1 MKIQTD
7 QEILT
12 DLIEQLNTTND
23 HENQKTILTDLEYY
37 LHQVKIIERQSL
49 IWLQFS
55 MIMQYYLLI

>member
-1 MKIQTD
+1 MDAILKKSLNMKIQTD

-37 LHQVKIIERQSL
+37 LHQVKIIEREN
-49 IWLQFS
+49 FV
-55 MIMQYYLLI
+55 